1 LIVSDAFARLEPVLQ
16 EGLATLSL
24 PADLSAPLLAYLTLL
39 AKWNKAYNLTSVR
52 ELSQM
57 VTRHLLDSLSVT
69 PFLYGER
76 ILDVGTGP
84 GLPGIPLALAN
95 PGLDFTLLD
104 SLGKKTRFIQQV
116 INTLE
121 LANVTVIQS
130 RVEDF
135 QPAQGFSTVISRA
148 FSSLQDMVNHSRH
161 CLVRGGRLLAMKGQ
175 YPQTELDQLGD
186 EVEILSIQRLEVPGL
201 SAERHLVIMTV
212 H

>member
-148 FSSLQDMVNHSRH
+148 FSSLQDMVSHSRH

-175 YPQTELDQLGD
+175 YPQTELNQLGD

>member
-1 LIVSDAFARLEPVLQ
+1 MSARLEPVLQ
-16 EGLATLSL
+16 AGLAALSL
-24 PADLSAPLLAYLTLL
+24 PADLATPLLEYQALL
-39 AKWNKAYNLTSVR
+39 AKWNKAYNLTAVR
-52 ELSQM
+52 DPDEM
-57 VTRHLLDSLSVT
+57 VTRHLLDSLTVS
-69 PFLYGER
+69 PYLHGDR

-95 PGLDFTLLD
+95 PDKKFTLMD

-135 QPAQGFSTVISRA
+135 QPPQRFSTVISRA
-148 FSSLQDMVNHSRH
+148 FASLQDMVSHSLH
-161 CLVRGGRLLAMKGQ
+161 CLEKDGRMLAMKGQ
-175 YPQTELDQLGD
+175 YPQAELDALGD
-186 EVEILSIQRLEVPGL
+186 EVEVLSIQQLEVPGL
-201 SAERHLVIMTV
+201 SVARHLVIMTA